1 MFFELEKFVFVLGFK
16 LRSFGGYKLLHVNG
30 VPKVDW
36 LDLSP
41 RGKSFWFVVGLVVVL
56 VLFDFYLFFPVFPVE
71 RNHEILKVLQNVRV
85 LGHVTLIHIL
95 LLNSR

>member
-1 MFFELEKFVFVLGFK
+1 MKKFVFVLGFE

-30 VPKVDW
+30 VSKVDW
-36 LDLSP
+36 LDLGS
-41 RGKSFWFVVGLVVVL
+41 RGKPFWLVVGLVVVL
-56 VLFDFYLFFPVFPVE
+56 VLFDFYLLFPVFPVE